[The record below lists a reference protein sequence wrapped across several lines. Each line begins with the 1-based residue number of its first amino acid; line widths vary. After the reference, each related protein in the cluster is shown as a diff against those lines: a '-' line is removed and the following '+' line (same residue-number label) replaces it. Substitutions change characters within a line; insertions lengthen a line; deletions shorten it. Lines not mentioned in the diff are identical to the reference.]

1 MTDPD
6 PDPVVPRLDTSGTRV
21 PRRVEQPRTLG
32 GATVTV
38 ALLLGG
44 LLAATASPML
54 LAGLLVGAVV
64 GAVAGFAAFQRRSSG
79 PLRLCLQRPGV
90 CVRL

>member
-32 GATVTV
+32 GIAATI
-38 ALLLGG
+38 ALLLGS
-44 LLAATASPML
+44 LFAAATSPAL
-54 LAGLLVGAVV
+54 LAGLLVGLVV
-64 GAVAGFAAFQRRSSG
+64 GGAVGFAAFRRRSSG
-79 PLRLCLQRPGV
+79 PFRLCARRAGV